1 MESVEIEDRV
11 IASYFIPRI
20 SDPKRDSR
28 FFIDG
33 INPWGNPACI
43 ELNYKDVCGLID
55 VLQEFIEEVREY
67 GKKN

>member
-1 MESVEIEDRV
+1 MFPVRIGDRV
-11 IASYFIPRI
+11 IVSYFISQK
-20 SDPKRDSR
+20 SDPERDSR

-43 ELNYKDVCGLID
+43 ELNYKEVCGLID